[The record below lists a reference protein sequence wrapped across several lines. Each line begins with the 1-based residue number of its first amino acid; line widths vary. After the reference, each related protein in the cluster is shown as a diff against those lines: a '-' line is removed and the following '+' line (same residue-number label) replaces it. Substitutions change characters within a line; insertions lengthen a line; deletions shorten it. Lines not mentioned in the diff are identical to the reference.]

1 MNQVETI
8 VIGAGQAGLAM
19 SRCLTERGVD
29 HVVLE
34 RGRVAESWRSE
45 RWDSLRLLTPNWQSR
60 LPGWSY
66 RGLDPDGFMTAGEV
80 ADHFDGYARSFRAP
94 VHAGVPVLDLKRI
107 NRTYR
112 VTTNRGECRAAS
124 VVIATGHCQAPFVPS
139 FAERL
144 LPSIKQVGSMT
155 YRNPEQL
162 PKGGVLIVGASST
175 GVQLAEEIQRSG
187 RPVTLS
193 VGRHTRLPRR
203 YRGRDILW
211 WMDRVGILEERAEDV
226 PDLEA
231 ARRQPSLQLAGRDD
245 GSSLDLGILRDAGV
259 RLVGH
264 LSDVANTTARF
275 ADNLDQTTEAAD
287 AKLARI
293 LARIDTFIAEHPR
306 LAAGD
311 AEPIVRHAFGPS
323 PTSIDLESAGIA
335 TVVWATGYVRRYPW
349 LNVPVFDEQGEI
361 RHDGGVTPAPGL
373 YVLGL
378 RFLRRRNSNFIDGVG
393 HDARALSD
401 HLVATLATDRLA
413 A

>member
-1 MNQVETI
+1 MNRVETI
-8 VIGAGQAGLAM
+8 IIGAGQAGLAM

-34 RGRVAESWRSE
+34 RGRIAESWRSE

-60 LPGWSY
+60 LPGWTY
-66 RGLDPDGFMTAGEV
+66 RGPDPDGFMTATEV
-80 ADHFDGYARSFRAP
+80 ADHFDGYARSFQAP
-94 VHAGVPVLDLKRI
+94 VRTGVAVLDLKRI
-107 NRTYR
+107 NGAYR
-112 VTTNRGECRAAS
+112 VTTTQGEWLAAS
-124 VVIATGHCQAPFVPS
+124 VVIATGHAQAPFLPS
-139 FAERL
+139 FAHRL
-144 LPSIKQVGSMT
+144 SPAIKQVAPMT
-155 YRNPEQL
+155 YRNPGEL
-162 PKGGVLIVGASST
+162 PEGGVLIVGASAT

-187 RPVTLS
+187 RQVTLS

-211 WMDRVGILEERAEDV
+211 WMDRIGILEERAEDV

-231 ARRQPSLQLAGRDD
+231 ARRQPSLQLAGRAD
-245 GSSLDLGILRDAGV
+245 GSSLDLGVLRDSGV

-264 LSDVANTTARF
+264 LSDIANTEARF

-287 AKLARI
+287 TKLSRI
-293 LARIDTFIAEHPR
+293 LARIEAFIVEHPQ

-311 AEPIVRHAFGPS
+311 AEPIVRHSFGPS
-323 PTSIDLESAGIA
+323 PTSIDLESSGIA
-335 TVVWATGYVRRYPW
+335 TVVWATGYIRRYPW
-349 LNVPVFDEQGEI
+349 LNVPVFDEHGEI

-393 HDARALSD
+393 HDARALAE
-401 HLVATLATDRLA
+401 HLVAALATDRLA

>member
-1 MNQVETI
+1 MNRVETI
-8 VIGAGQAGLAM
+8 IIGAGQAGLAM
-19 SRCLTERGVD
+19 SCSLTERGVD

-34 RGRVAESWRSE
+34 RGRIAESWRSG

-66 RGLDPDGFMTAGEV
+66 RGPDPDGFMTASEV
-80 ADHFDGYARSFRAP
+80 ADHFDGYARSFQAP
-94 VHAGVPVLDLKRI
+94 VRAGVTVLDLKRI
-107 NRTYR
+107 NGTYR
-112 VTTNRGECRAAS
+112 VTTTQGEWSAAS
-124 VVIATGHCQAPFVPS
+124 AVIATGHTQAPFVPS

-144 LPSIKQVGSMT
+144 SPVIKRLASMA

-162 PKGGVLIVGASST
+162 PTGGVLIVGASST
-175 GVQLAEEIQRSG
+175 GVQLAEEIHRSG

-231 ARRQPSLQLAGRDD
+231 ARRQPSLQLAGRAD
-245 GSSLDLGILRDAGV
+245 GSSLDLSVLRDSGV

-264 LSDVANTTARF
+264 LSDIAGGEARF
-275 ADNLDQTTEAAD
+275 VDNLDQTTEAAD
-287 AKLARI
+287 TKLSRI
-293 LARIDTFIAEHPR
+293 LARIDTFIAEHPQ
-306 LAAGD
+306 LAAGN

-323 PTSIDLESAGIA
+323 PTSIDLESVGIE

-349 LNVPVFDEQGEI
+349 LNVPVFDVHGEI

-378 RFLRRRNSNFIDGVG
+378 RFMRRRNSNFIDGVG

-401 HLVATLATDRLA
+401 HLVAALATDRLA